1 MLEDGGGKGTGTS
14 STSQC
19 DTEMLCSGEGK
30 DMAWERGLRSKSRIC
45 PKGILPWR
53 SPKWEERAGGKLQLK
68 HLEQLSNCK
77 WLLPCHSIPVSPNT
91 GPEARDEE
99 RFIKGIR
106 NRGMSKLR
114 WPSAAG
120 SADKNVAESKW
131 LQFIP
136 AQSHNDNWPWRKR
149 SKSLQTLIS
158 SSLKWADQAFSTGL
172 LWDLNHVQI

>member
-53 SPKWEERAGGKLQLK
+53 SPKWEERAGGKSQLK
-68 HLEQLSNCK
+68 HLEQLSNRK

-99 RFIKGIR
+99 RFIKESEIGSWVNWDDLQQQSQQIKMWLNPSDFSSSQLSHIMTTDLGGKDR
-106 NRGMSKLR
+106 NLSKL
-114 WPSAAG
+114 
-120 SADKNVAESKW
+120 
-131 LQFIP
+131 
-136 AQSHNDNWPWRKR
+136 
-149 SKSLQTLIS
+149 
-158 SSLKWADQAFSTGL
+158 
-172 LWDLNHVQI
+172 